1 MHNTTLIRN
10 NPVNKLFMKEPSY
23 ADVYTELKKM
33 YTLHEKTVRIEKYNL
48 DIYNYSFHSGAHS
61 KLPSIEEYSDKDHAF
76 TALMKYYLVNNSYT
90 NRFIFKML
98 QIADKDVEENNHFIY
113 SVFKPANLPA
123 VHKTILLLHGLNE
136 REWYKYLPWAEALVR
151 KTNSA
156 VILFPIAFHMNR
168 APVEWSNPRLMI
180 HVAAERKKLFPGLS
194 TCSFANTAI
203 SHRLQFAPQRLLL
216 SGVQSFLDIVQL
228 IREIRKGLI
237 PVIDK
242 NTDFNI
248 FGYSIGVFL
257 AEILLMANPSGLLG
271 NSGLFAFCG
280 GAVLDNSYPVSR
292 VILDSEALKE
302 VSRYYNNFLK
312 GHYQGDKAIHLIE
325 KQNGEMLESFKIML
339 RYNRYRK
346 KRKSIFLKLADRVT
360 SLTLKNDRVMPPQ
373 SVTKILQGSNLVLDF
388 PYAYS
393 HENPFPLISDISDS
407 VEHSF
412 KTVMDKASTFL
423 MQRN

>member
-1 MHNTTLIRN
+1 MRDTTLIRN
-10 NPVNKLFMKEPSY
+10 NPVNKLFMEEPSY
-23 ADVYTELKKM
+23 ADVHADLKKM
-33 YTLHEKTVRIEKYNL
+33 YTPHEQIIQIEKYNL
-48 DIYNYSFHSGAHS
+48 DIYNYSFHSGAHL

-90 NRFIFKML
+90 NKFIFKML
-98 QIADKDVEENNHFIY
+98 QIADKDVEENNNFIY
-113 SVFKPANLPA
+113 SVFKPAHLPA

-136 REWYKYLPWAEALVR
+136 KEWYKYLPWAEALAR

-168 APVEWSNPRLMI
+168 APAEWSNPRLMI

-216 SGVQSFLDIVQL
+216 SGLQSFLDIVQL
-228 IREIRKGLI
+228 IQEIRKGLV

-242 NTDFNI
+242 NTNINI

-257 AEILLMANPSGLLG
+257 AEILLMTNPHGLFS
-271 NSGLFAFCG
+271 NSRLFAFCG
-280 GAVLDNSYPVSR
+280 GAVLDNSYPVSK
-292 VILDSEALKE
+292 VILDSEAFKE
-302 VSRYYNNFLK
+302 INRYYNNFLK
-312 GHYQGDKAIHLIE
+312 GHYQGDKTIHLIE
-325 KQNGEMLESFKIML
+325 KQNGKMLESFKIML
-339 RYNRYRK
+339 RYNRHLK
-346 KRKSIFLKLADRVT
+346 IRKSIFLKLADRIT
-360 SLTLKNDRVMPPQ
+360 SLTLKKDRVMPPR
-373 SVTKILQGSNLVLDF
+373 SIKKILQGENLVLDF

-393 HENPFPLISDISDS
+393 HENPFPLIFNISDS

-412 KTVMDKASTFL
+412 RTVMDKASSFL
-423 MQRN
+423 M